1 MDQAIDFVEH
11 SEVRNNDVLYRQ
23 KLNELVELDFRMK
36 SLTKVLLDLQIQIDE
51 LEQTI
56 FKGE

>member
-11 SEVRNNDVLYRQ
+11 SGVNNMDVLYRDR
-23 KLNELVELDFRMK
+23 LNELVELDFRMK
-36 SLTKVLLDLQIQIDE
+36 ELTKVLLDLQIQIDE